1 MTIKTDNNRML
12 VAYSPDEKKQ
22 IMEITAEIKEKTG
35 KELLGSKF
43 LHILLKLYAEQTQ
56 SDLIYIYEN
65 QLNLK
70 QSLLPSTKKAT
81 TPASDFDIINA
92 ITSRSTQKITIN
104 SAVLQ
109 HLRDEFDIQD
119 DDTRLINFV
128 LCQHILTRNGVC
140 VCQR

>member
-70 QSLLPSTKKAT
+70 QFLLPSTNKAT

>member
-1 MTIKTDNNRML
+1 MAIKTDNNRML

-70 QSLLPSTKKAT
+70 QFLLPSTNKAT

>member
-70 QSLLPSTKKAT
+70 QFLLPSTNKAT
-81 TPASDFDIINA
+81 TPASDFAIINA

>member
-1 MTIKTDNNRML
+1 ML

-70 QSLLPSTKKAT
+70 QFLLPSTNKAT

>member
-1 MTIKTDNNRML
+1 ML

-70 QSLLPSTKKAT
+70 QFLLPSTKKAT